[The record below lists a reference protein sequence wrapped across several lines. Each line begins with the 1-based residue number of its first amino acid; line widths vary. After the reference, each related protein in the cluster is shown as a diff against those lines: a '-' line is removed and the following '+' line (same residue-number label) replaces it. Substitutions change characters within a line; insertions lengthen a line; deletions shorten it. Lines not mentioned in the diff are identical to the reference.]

1 MDAISERACLAARS
15 WWRESGTVGLIV
27 ALVLVAYFW
36 PADELSLRGEEATR
50 AEIAF
55 EMIQRGDPIV
65 PYHQGEPFMI
75 RPPLQNWLIAASC
88 LAFGNWDEWP
98 IRFPSLLATLLT
110 TLLIYGYSR
119 SFLSRLGAFSAAA
132 AFATFADMFA
142 MGRQAETEALF
153 IFLIAASLLSWHW
166 VFVRRWPDA
175 ATYALG
181 YGFMAL
187 AMLTKGLQA
196 PIYFVGATTAYL
208 VLTGQWRRL
217 FSRGHLFGAVV
228 GGVILLAWVIPY
240 YFALG
245 WSGVVL
251 AWFGDPA
258 WSKNGHIFDWKIG
271 EIAVHLLTY
280 TAEIGAGT
288 LPWSLL
294 LLLYCSRAV
303 RRSLGEVRPYAL
315 FVAICLA
322 VAAPTC
328 WVPPNCLPRYFAP
341 LYPCLAVLVGLVIER
356 CVAANPAAVLRAAWR
371 RYLATVAGVM
381 LLVAVAVVVG
391 TLATVLFPAV
401 APWAEPPVAALLYG
415 LACAGLASAALRGAA
430 GGPTRGRGAIAAVVC
445 FMTLLFSGM
454 LMNIRVRRTEHL
466 PEAIAELKHKL
477 PPGQKLVSLGDRI
490 DSRFVYYYG
499 LPTVSVRHIPLVM
512 DAGRRLSYFCFQAPT
527 DQRPKLPF
535 AWEEIGTAPLDRN
548 HHVLPEDVVVVG
560 HRLAQKVSSGL
571 KAAALPV
578 SSKRR

>member
-1 MDAISERACLAARS
+1 MDAIAERACVAARS
-15 WWRESGTVGLIV
+15 WWREAGTIGLLV
-27 ALVLVAYFW
+27 ALVLAAYFW
-36 PADELSLRGEEATR
+36 RADELPLRGEEATR

-55 EMIQRGDPIV
+55 EMVQRGDPIV
-65 PYHQGEPFMI
+65 PYHQGEPFRI
-75 RPPLQNWLIAASC
+75 RPPVQNWLIAASC
-88 LAFGNWDEWP
+88 LAFGNWDEWGV
-98 IRFPSLLATLLT
+98 RFPSLVATLLT
-110 TLLIYGYSR
+110 SLLIYGYSR
-119 SFLSRLGAFSAAA
+119 SFLSRLGALSAAA

-153 IFLIAASLLSWHW
+153 ILLIAASLLSWHW
-166 VFVRRWPDA
+166 ALVRRWPDA
-175 ATYALG
+175 VTYALG

-196 PIYFVGATTAYL
+196 PVYFVGATTAYL
-208 VLTGQWRRL
+208 VLTGQRRKL
-217 FSRGHLFGAVV
+217 FSRGHLVGAMV
-228 GGVILLAWVIPY
+228 GAVILLAWVIPY
-240 YFALG
+240 FFALG
-245 WSGVVL
+245 WSGVVR

-258 WSKNGHIFDWKIG
+258 WSKNGHVFDWKIG
-271 EIAVHLLTY
+271 DIAVHLLTY

-294 LLLYCSRAV
+294 LLLYCSRAI
-303 RRSLGEVRPYAL
+303 RRSLGGARPHAL

-356 CVAANPAAVLRAAWR
+356 CAATSAAAVLGAVWR

-381 LLVAVAVVVG
+381 LLVAVAVVAVA
-391 TLATVLFPAV
+391 LAAVPCPAV
-401 APWAEPPVAALLYG
+401 APWAEPPAAALLYG
-415 LACAGLASAALRGAA
+415 LACAGLAVLVLRGVA
-430 GGPTRGRGAIAAVVC
+430 GGPVRSRGAVLAVVC
-445 FMTLLFSGM
+445 FMMLLFSGV

-499 LPTVSVRHIPLVM
+499 LPTISVRHVPMLF
-512 DAGRRLSYFCFQAPT
+512 DPGRNLGYFCFETQG

-548 HHVLPEDVVVVG
+548 HHALPEDVMVVG
-560 HRLAQKVSSGL
+560 RRLAQKVSSRI
-571 KAAALPV
+571 KVTALPV